1 MSFSRIYALTRK
13 EVIQIMR
20 DPRSLALAFVLPM
33 ILLFLFGYA
42 ITLDVKNIPF
52 AVLDYDNSS
61 LSRKLVRDFVS
72 SGYFDHRYSLERQE
86 QIDSLIELG
95 EIRIALV
102 LPSDL
107 TEKIKQGKT
116 AAVQVIT
123 DGADANTANIAIGY
137 TEMIIASANRKL
149 IQEASSIEISSPLNL
164 QPRFWFNS
172 DLRSQNFII
181 PGLIVLIMTVV
192 SALLTALTVARE
204 WERGTMEQIITTPV
218 TALEM
223 ALGKLLP
230 YFIIA
235 VIDVLIATAAGTIL
249 YGAPFR
255 GNLFVLLSF
264 ASLFLITVLGLG
276 FFISVVTKSQQL
288 AYQFAM
294 LASFLPTFI
303 FSGFL
308 FPISSMPEP
317 LQYFTYIIP
326 ARFFVSISRD
336 LFLKG
341 AGWSHLYIEG
351 LVLLGFA
358 LLVVIISAS
367 RFKKRLEG

>member
-61 LSRKLVRDFVS
+61 LSRGLVRDFVS

-123 DGADANTANIAIGY
+123 DGADANTANIA
-137 TEMIIASANRKL
+137 
-149 IQEASSIEISSPLNL
+149 
-164 QPRFWFNS
+164 
-172 DLRSQNFII
+172 
-181 PGLIVLIMTVV
+181 
-192 SALLTALTVARE
+192 
-204 WERGTMEQIITTPV
+204 
-218 TALEM
+218 
-223 ALGKLLP
+223 
-230 YFIIA
+230 
-235 VIDVLIATAAGTIL
+235 
-249 YGAPFR
+249 
-255 GNLFVLLSF
+255 
-264 ASLFLITVLGLG
+264 
-276 FFISVVTKSQQL
+276 
-288 AYQFAM
+288 
-294 LASFLPTFI
+294 
-303 FSGFL
+303 
-308 FPISSMPEP
+308 
-317 LQYFTYIIP
+317 
-326 ARFFVSISRD
+326 
-336 LFLKG
+336 
-341 AGWSHLYIEG
+341 
-351 LVLLGFA
+351 
-358 LLVVIISAS
+358 
-367 RFKKRLEG
+367 